1 MSGAPRWRSDAK
13 YVLRGADNVLLLA
26 SKDTGLRVGYT
37 GDSADTCMRGWRA
50 EPITDQH
57 RKTDHCHIFLCPASC
72 CSTAQIGKFGYQK
85 QLQKAMDKHDILHEF
100 PEFKEKIHELKV
112 SDHHFRKLFDEYHE
126 LDHQVRR
133 IETGVEATTDE
144 HLTELRKHRVHLKDS
159 IYAMLTKA

>member
-1 MSGAPRWRSDAK
+1 
-13 YVLRGADNVLLLA
+13 
-26 SKDTGLRVGYT
+26 
-37 GDSADTCMRGWRA
+37 
-50 EPITDQH
+50 
-57 RKTDHCHIFLCPASC
+57 
-72 CSTAQIGKFGYQK
+72 
-85 QLQKAMDKHDILHEF
+85 MDKHDILHEF

-133 IETGVEATTDE
+133 IETGVEATSDE